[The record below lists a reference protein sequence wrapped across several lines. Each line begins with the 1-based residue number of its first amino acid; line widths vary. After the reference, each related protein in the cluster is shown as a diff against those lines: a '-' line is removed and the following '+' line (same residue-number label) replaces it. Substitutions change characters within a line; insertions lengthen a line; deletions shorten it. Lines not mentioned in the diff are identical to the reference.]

1 MAEEFYS
8 LVTDY
13 GAEKQLKCITSG
25 LPFEV
30 THIALGD
37 SNGKYYEP
45 STSQT
50 KLVHEVWRGNIEK
63 CEWTK
68 NRFYCVTTVP
78 AEVGDFDVRE
88 AGVFDTE
95 NNLIVI
101 TKFPETTK
109 QPPESGT
116 VKQLTIR
123 IELQMSNTELAKLVI
138 NPNLNVVTTDV
149 LDDTINKTDEKFKE
163 LDNKYQKSNEKGIAG
178 GYAPIG
184 NDGLIPNA
192 FIPEPEVKSIL
203 TPFCLN
209 SCRLDKKGNPNLL
222 SSKIVKIWKYKASS
236 LGVFYTAQNITLAK
250 DVQVYKDTELK
261 KKAGTIVAVDTTALT
276 ISFGTI
282 ETLSEFENEP
292 LHYSA
297 TNYGEFYIKETLTLG
312 AECYSDAECTK
323 LMGVVTFLNLTKIS
337 IGKTETYTFNGNQT
351 THIYITA
358 HAPFT
363 YTTASSKTHNV
374 EKNLVLDV
382 VDLCPSDDTT
392 KNFNLFIDYESDGYQ
407 LIALSNTIFTQML
420 EPTNYVANDIWF
432 KILEPLAS
440 YIYLLN
446 IWQET
451 NLVPLGVFTLE
462 GGEK

>member
-13 GAEKQLKCITSG
+13 GAEKQLKCITEG

-63 CEWTK
+63 YEWTE

-78 AEVGDFDVRE
+78 AEVGGFDVRE
-88 AGVFDTE
+88 AGVFDSE

-109 QPPESGT
+109 QSPESGT

-123 IELQMSNTELAKLVI
+123 IELEMSNKELTKLVI
-138 NPNLNVVTTDV
+138 NPNLNVVTMDV
-149 LDDTINKTDEKFKE
+149 FDEALTKFDE
-163 LDNKYQKSNEKGIAG
+163 KYQKLEEKGIAG
-178 GYAPIG
+178 GYAPVG
-184 NDGLIPNA
+184 DDGLIPNS
-192 FIPEPEVKSIL
+192 FIPEPETKSIL

-209 SCRLDKKGNPNLL
+209 SCRLDTKGNPNLL
-222 SSKIVKIWKYKASS
+222 SSKTVKIWKYTASS

-250 DVQVYKDTELK
+250 DVDVYKDTELREK
-261 KKAGTIVAVDTTALT
+261 LATIVAVDTTALT
-276 ISFGTI
+276 VSFGTI
-282 ETLSEFENEP
+282 ETLSEFEDEP

-297 TNYGEFYIKETLTLG
+297 TNYGEFYVKESLVLG
-312 AECYSDAECTK
+312 AECYSDEECTN

-337 IGKTETYTFNGNQT
+337 IGEVETYTFNGNQT

-374 EKNLVLDV
+374 EEDLILDV

-392 KNFNLFIDYESDGYQ
+392 KNFNLFVDCESDGYQ

-420 EPTNYVANDIWF
+420 EPVDYVANDIWF

-451 NLVPLGVFTLE
+451 NLVPLGVFSLE

>member
-1 MAEEFYS
+1 MTEEFYS

-13 GAEKQLKCITSG
+13 GAEKQLKCITEG

-50 KLVHEVWRGNIEK
+50 KLVHEVWCGNIEK
-63 CEWTK
+63 CEWTE

-78 AEVGDFDVRE
+78 AEVGGFDVRE
-88 AGVFDTE
+88 AGVFDAE

-109 QPPESGT
+109 QAPESGT
-116 VKQLTIR
+116 IKQLTIR
-123 IELQMSNTELAKLVI
+123 IELEMSNTELAKLVI
-138 NPNLNVVTTDV
+138 NPNLNVVTMDV
-149 LDDTINKTDEKFKE
+149 FDETLNKFDEK
-163 LDNKYQKSNEKGIAG
+163 YQRLEEKGIAG
-178 GYAPIG
+178 GYAPVG
-184 NDGLIPNA
+184 DDGLIPNS
-192 FIPEPEVKSIL
+192 FIPEPETKSIL

-209 SCRLDKKGNPNLL
+209 SCRLDTKGNPNLL
-222 SSKIVKIWKYKASS
+222 SSKTVKIWKYESSS

-250 DVQVYKDTELK
+250 DVDVYKDTELREK
-261 KKAGTIVAVDTTALT
+261 LATIVAVDTTALT
-276 ISFGTI
+276 VSFGTI

-297 TNYGEFYIKETLTLG
+297 TNYGEFYVKESLVLG
-312 AECYSDAECTK
+312 AECYSDEECTE

-337 IGKTETYTFNGNQT
+337 IGEVETYTFNGNLT

-363 YTTASSKTHNV
+363 YTTATSKTHNV

-420 EPTNYVANDIWF
+420 EPVDYVANDIWF

-451 NLVPLGVFTLE
+451 NLVPIGVFTLE